1 MNPPRDEAALPVD
14 SAGTLPEGR
23 FAGREDFRQLI
34 RDALAYAARE
44 GWPEL
49 VLSDPDF
56 RDWPLGERAVEQS
69 LQAWARAG
77 RQCTVLAADFGAVQ
91 RQHARFVQWRG
102 TWSHIVTC
110 RKAASA
116 QPQEVPSALWSPGW
130 VLHRIDVPRCVGV
143 VGREPDRRVL
153 LRQELDEWLLR
164 RSAPGFPATTLGL

>member
-1 MNPPRDEAALPVD
+1 MNQSRGEDAKPADSATALPQ
-14 SAGTLPEGR
+14 GR
-23 FAGREDFRQLI
+23 FAGREDFRQLV
-34 RDALAYAARE
+34 RDALECAACER
-44 GWPEL
+44 WPEL

-91 RQHARFVQWRG
+91 RQHARFVQWRC

-110 RKAASA
+110 RKAASP
-116 QPQEVPSALWSPGW
+116 QPQEVPSMLWSPGW

-143 VGREPDRRVL
+143 AGWEPDRRVL